1 MLTTLTLQNHSL
13 EAELDLVSLENSSS
27 PQVFPC
33 QTAPQIFRPVS
44 RRLEEN
50 AVQLPPTHLL
60 SSIPI
65 EMKSLGS
72 AHKYAICSD
81 IFLGGGR
88 QWSSHHLPTP
98 VDQNSFFGSA

>member
-81 IFLGGGR
+81 IFLGGADSGV
-88 QWSSHHLPTP
+88 LTTFPLL
-98 VDQNSFFGSA
+98 